1 MLDARHRR
9 WVIVLTSI
17 GSFMAA
23 IDTLVVSTAIP
34 TIRGDLHASLP
45 QVEWTVNA
53 YNLSLAVL
61 LVPAAVLGDRLGRA
75 RSYAA
80 GIALF
85 ALASIGCALAD
96 GPGLLIA
103 MRAIQGAGGALVLTL
118 GLALLTSAFPAE
130 RRGEAVGLYSAVT
143 GIAVACGPLVG
154 GLVVGGL
161 DWQWIFW
168 VNAPIGL
175 VAVPLV
181 LRYVPEARVPDST
194 LDLPGVLLLA
204 AGCFSLVWALVRSTT
219 EGWGSGEVVGTVVA
233 GAALLAGFVAWE
245 RYAARPLIPG
255 RLLAR
260 RGFVAGN
267 VAAFL
272 TLASLFSAVFFYGQL
287 LQFAFGD
294 SALEAGLRL
303 MAWTGTF
310 IVVAPIAGNL
320 ADRIGERPLLVVG
333 LAVQGLAMLWF
344 AATVTAGGDYLDA
357 LGPFVVG
364 GVGVS
369 MAVPCGQ
376 SAVVAAV
383 EDRDVGTASG
393 VNATMRELGGVFG
406 VALTVA
412 VFGAHGGYASPED
425 FVDGFVPAMVTAAT
439 LSLAG
444 ALAGLALPARRRA
457 PVTAGTS
464 AAAASMAS

>member
-23 IDTLVVSTAIP
+23 LDTLVVSTAIP

-45 QVEWTVNA
+45 QLEWTVNA

-75 RSYAA
+75 RCYAI
-80 GIALF
+80 GIGLF
-85 ALASIGCALAD
+85 ALASLGCALAN
-96 GPGLLIA
+96 GANVLIA
-103 MRAIQGAGGALVLTL
+103 MRALQGAGGALVLTL
-118 GLALLTSAFPAE
+118 GLALLTGAFPPE
-130 RRGEAVGLYSAVT
+130 RRGQAVGLYSAVT
-143 GIAVACGPLVG
+143 GIAVACGPLLG

-161 DWQWIFW
+161 DWHWIFW
-168 VNAPIGL
+168 VNVPIGL
-175 VAVPLV
+175 LAVPLV
-181 LRYVPEARVPDST
+181 LRFVPEVRVPDST
-194 LDLPGVLLLA
+194 LDVPGVVLLA
-204 AGCFSLVWALVRSTT
+204 SGCLAFVWAMVRSAT
-219 EGWGSGEVVGTVVA
+219 ESWDAPEVLA
-233 GAALLAGFVAWE
+233 AAALGAVLVGAFVVWE
-245 RYAARPLIPG
+245 RRSPKPLIPAA
-255 RLLAR
+255 LLAR

-294 SALEAGLRL
+294 SAVEAGLRL

-310 IVVAPIAGNL
+310 IVVAPIAGTL

-333 LAVQGLAMLWF
+333 LTIQAAAMLWF
-344 AATVTAGGDYLDA
+344 ASTVTAGGDYLDV
-357 LGPFVVG
+357 LGPFVIG
-364 GVGVS
+364 GIGVS

-383 EDRDVGTASG
+383 DDRDVGTASG
-393 VNATMRELGGVFG
+393 INSTMRELGGVFG
-406 VALTVA
+406 VSLTVA
-412 VFGAHGGYASPED
+412 VFGAYGGYGSPVE
-425 FVDGFVPAMVTAAT
+425 FVDGFVPALVTAAL
-439 LSLAG
+439 LSGAG
-444 ALAGLALPARRRA
+444 AVAGLALPARRRA
-457 PVTAGTS
+457 PLPVVAV
-464 AAAASMAS
+464 AS

>member
-23 IDTLVVSTAIP
+23 IDTLVVATAIP

-45 QVEWTVNA
+45 QLEWTVNA

-75 RSYAA
+75 RCYAA
-80 GIALF
+80 GIGLF
-85 ALASIGCALAD
+85 ALASLGCAVAD
-96 GPGLLIA
+96 GAGVLIA
-103 MRAIQGAGGALVLTL
+103 MRAFQGAGGALVLTL
-118 GLALLTSAFPAE
+118 GLALLTGAFPAE
-130 RRGEAVGLYSAVT
+130 RRGQAVGLYSAVT
-143 GIAVACGPLVG
+143 GIAVACGPLLG

-161 DWQWIFW
+161 DWHWIFW
-168 VNAPIGL
+168 VNVPIGL

-181 LRYVPEARVPDST
+181 LRYVPEVRVPDST
-194 LDLPGVLLLA
+194 LDVPGVALLG
-204 AGCFSLVWALVRSTT
+204 AGCFALVWALVRSAT
-219 EGWGSGEVVGTVVA
+219 EGWSAPEVLGITGTGVVLLGSFA
-233 GAALLAGFVAWE
+233 AWE
-245 RYAARPLIPG
+245 RRAAHPLIPAA
-255 RLLAR
+255 LLAR
-260 RGFVAGN
+260 RGFSAGN

-287 LQFAFGD
+287 LQFGYGD
-294 SALEAGLRL
+294 SALEAGVRL

-310 IVVAPIAGNL
+310 IVVAPFAGAL
-320 ADRIGERPLLVVG
+320 ADRIGERPLLATG
-333 LAVQGLAMLWF
+333 LAIQSLAMVWF
-344 AATVTAGGDYLDA
+344 STTVTAGGDYLDA

-364 GVGVS
+364 GIGVS

-376 SAVVAAV
+376 SAVVGSV

-412 VFGAHGGYASPED
+412 VFGAYGGYGSPQD
-425 FVDGFVPAMVTAAT
+425 FVDGFRPALLTAAG
-439 LSLAG
+439 LSALG
-444 ALAGLALPARRRA
+444 ALTGLALPARRRSLV
-457 PVTAGTS
+457 P
-464 AAAASMAS
+464 AAVAVAS

>member
-9 WVIVLTSI
+9 WVIVLTSL

-34 TIRGDLHASLP
+34 TIRGDLGASLTEL
-45 QVEWTVNA
+45 EWTVNA

-61 LVPAAVLGDRLGRA
+61 LVPAAVIGDRFGRA
-75 RSYAA
+75 RCYAL

-85 ALASIGCALAD
+85 ALASIGCALST
-96 GPGLLIA
+96 GPELLIA
-103 MRAIQGAGGALVLTL
+103 MRAVQGAGGALVLTL
-118 GLALLTSAFPAE
+118 GLALLTGAFPAE

-143 GIAVACGPLVG
+143 GIAVACGPLLG
-154 GLVVGGL
+154 GLVLGGL

-168 VNAPIGL
+168 VNVPIGL
-175 VAVPLV
+175 LAAPLA
-181 LRYVPEARVPDST
+181 LRYVPEVRVPDST
-194 LDLPGVLLLA
+194 LDVPGVTLLG
-204 AGCFSLVWALVRSTT
+204 AGCFALVWAMVRSAG
-219 EGWGSGEVVGTVVA
+219 EGWGAPEVVTMIAVGL
-233 GAALLAGFVAWE
+233 GLLGSFVLWE
-245 RYAARPLIPG
+245 RRAPRPLVPAA
-255 RLLAR
+255 LLAR

-287 LQFAFGD
+287 LQFGFGD

-310 IVVAPIAGNL
+310 IVVAPAAGAL
-320 ADRIGERPLLVVG
+320 ADRIGERPLLVTG
-333 LAVQGLAMLWF
+333 LSIQALAMLWF
-344 AATVTAGGDYLDA
+344 AGTVTAGGDYLDA

-364 GVGVS
+364 GIGVS
-369 MAVPCGQ
+369 LAVPCGQ

-393 VNATMRELGGVFG
+393 INSTMRELGGVFG
-406 VALTVA
+406 VSLTVA
-412 VFGAHGGYASPED
+412 VFGAYGGYASPQQ
-425 FVDGFVPAMVTAAT
+425 FVDGFVPALVTAAG
-439 LSLAG
+439 LSAAG
-444 ALAGLALPARRRA
+444 ALVGLALPARRRVVVPA
-457 PVTAGTS
+457 VAV
-464 AAAASMAS
+464 AS